1 MCASPKI
8 STWSRGAACQ
18 HSASAAVMPITKC
31 SIVIE
36 GMMGVTVQRSA
47 CAAATARGVL
57 NSWRWLARCSS
68 VADLNARPKPNAA
81 IAIPN
86 RCASGPVACRLDIH
100 GCRRD
105 VDGGWCIV
113 AGAARN
119 RGSKQCTNRQSTEN
133 AGGYVTTS
141 CNCDPWRGYQTNAA
155 CDEQSD

>member
-1 MCASPKI
+1 
-8 STWSRGAACQ
+8 
-18 HSASAAVMPITKC
+18 MPITKC

-47 CAAATARGVL
+47 CAVAIARGVL

-100 GCRRD
+100 GCGRD

-119 RGSKQCTNRQSTEN
+119 RGSKQCTNRQPTEN
-133 AGGYVTTS
+133 AGSYVPTS
-141 CNCDPWRGYQTNAA
+141 CNPDSWRVHHAKRA
-155 CDEQSD
+155 CGEPKDQK